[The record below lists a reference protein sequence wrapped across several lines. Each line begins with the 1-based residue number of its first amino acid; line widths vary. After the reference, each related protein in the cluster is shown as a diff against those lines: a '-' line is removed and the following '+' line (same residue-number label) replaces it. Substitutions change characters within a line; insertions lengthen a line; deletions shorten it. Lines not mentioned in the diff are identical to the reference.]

1 MTAIRSP
8 KSQSSTNAQV
18 GVDLLVSPP
27 KPGDESYDLFHAQT
41 TETLSNLKSRSLY
54 MSERFN
60 SLEGMSCV
68 PADGAMYLLPK
79 IDMPQKAL
87 QEAEKRGKKA
97 DVMYTLDMLGKSLIA
112 IGRLYQVSVRTLSR
126 ISKEMKKENES

>member
-1 MTAIRSP
+1 
-8 KSQSSTNAQV
+8 
-18 GVDLLVSPP
+18 
-27 KPGDESYDLFHAQT
+27 
-41 TETLSNLKSRSLY
+41 

-87 QEAEKRGKKA
+87 KEAEKRGKKA
-97 DVMYTLDMLGKSLIA
+97 DVMYTLDLLGESLFHAFYIHSPTLQPLYLSLSLA
-112 IGRLYQVSVRTLSR
+112 ATPRFAGTRPIKRHRGIGTVWAYGYMG
-126 ISKEMKKENES
+126 I

>member
-1 MTAIRSP
+1 
-8 KSQSSTNAQV
+8 
-18 GVDLLVSPP
+18 
-27 KPGDESYDLFHAQT
+27 
-41 TETLSNLKSRSLY
+41 

-97 DVMYTLDMLGKSLIA
+97 DVMYTLDMLGKSRIA
-112 IGRLYQVSVRTLSR
+112 IGRLSGITHDALRGHR
-126 ISKEMKKENES
+126 RRRRKKTRAND

>member
-1 MTAIRSP
+1 
-8 KSQSSTNAQV
+8 
-18 GVDLLVSPP
+18 
-27 KPGDESYDLFHAQT
+27 
-41 TETLSNLKSRSLY
+41 

-97 DVMYTLDMLGKSLIA
+97 DVMYTLDMLGESPIA
-112 IGRLYQVSVRTLSR
+112 IGRLLGITHDALRGHR
-126 ISKEMKKENES
+126 RR

>member
-1 MTAIRSP
+1 
-8 KSQSSTNAQV
+8 
-18 GVDLLVSPP
+18 
-27 KPGDESYDLFHAQT
+27 
-41 TETLSNLKSRSLY
+41 